1 MKRFKIGIV
10 PVIKRS
16 NPDQDAVPLA
26 KAPCAGGDSFGGLI
40 CAQMHSC
47 KSMAMISFAVASSA
61 IKHTIRGDGNITDD
75 AESIRSL
82 MNMRYNIKC

>member
-1 MKRFKIGIV
+1 MKRPKIGIV

-16 NPDQDAVPLA
+16 NPNRDA

>member
-1 MKRFKIGIV
+1 MKRSKIGIV

-16 NPDQDAVPLA
+16 NPDRDAVPLA

-47 KSMAMISFAVASSA
+47 KPMDMINFAAVSSA
-61 IKHTIRGDGNITDD
+61 IKHTIHGDGNITED

-82 MNMRYNIKC
+82 MNMSYNIKC

>member
-16 NPDQDAVPLA
+16 NPNRDA
-26 KAPCAGGDSFGGLI
+26 KAPCAGGDSFGG
-40 CAQMHSC
+40 
-47 KSMAMISFAVASSA
+47 
-61 IKHTIRGDGNITDD
+61 DGSITDD

-82 MNMRYNIKC
+82 MNMRYNIKR

>member
-16 NPDQDAVPLA
+16 NPNQDAVPLA
-26 KAPCAGGDSFGGLI
+26 KAPCAGGDGS
-40 CAQMHSC
+40 
-47 KSMAMISFAVASSA
+47 
-61 IKHTIRGDGNITDD
+61 ITDD

-82 MNMRYNIKC
+82 MNMSFDSKC